1 MAKVVRD
8 AVVVF
13 GGATG
18 MVGSNICIEGRKRGF
33 KMIALARCVYAH
45 YDFFVS
51 LLSCVF

>member
-33 KMIALARCVYAH
+33 KMIALARCVRPD
-45 YDFFVS
+45 DFFVS
-51 LLSCVF
+51 LLSYMF